1 MHFGKEKNRLAV
13 YKHFW
18 SPILSSVS
26 RCDILDF
33 VIIFLLQW
41 VHEWQTKV
49 PRYNQGPR
57 VSIYFVLV
65 HVGLY
70 LDGHLVPWQPVH
82 LCLCWTME
90 VARFCHWRNVGI
102 FDLCECGPIALIFVP
117 LFHFRIAPLSFCS
130 WYILLLY
137 TNSKIPLH
145 WNLGTRFFLKGVGCD
160 SSGF

>member
-1 MHFGKEKNRLAV
+1 VHFGKEKNRLAV
-13 YKHFW
+13 YKYFW

-41 VHEWQTKV
+41 VHERQTKM

-90 VARFCHWRNVGI
+90 VARFCHWRSVGI
-102 FDLCECGPIALIFVP
+102 FDLCECGPTALIFTP
-117 LFHFRIAPLSFCS
+117 LFHLRISSSWELQVFVCDPFCYPISILMYHFIGISGRDSF
-130 WYILLLY
+130 
-137 TNSKIPLH
+137 
-145 WNLGTRFFLKGVGCD
+145 
-160 SSGF
+160 

>member
-1 MHFGKEKNRLAV
+1 MRYPWFCN
-13 YKHFW
+13 Y
-18 SPILSSVS
+18 
-26 RCDILDF
+26 
-33 VIIFLLQW
+33 FLLQW
-41 VHEWQTKV
+41 VYERQTKV

-117 LFHFRIAPLSFCS
+117 LFHLRIAPLSFCS

-137 TNSKIPLH
+137 TNSKVPLH
-145 WNLGTRFFLKGVGCD
+145 RNLGTRFFLRGVVCD
-160 SSGF
+160 IPEF